1 MKKQPLLILY
11 AGIALAMVG
20 YGIAMP
26 LFPFYIEAFGG
37 SGLHLGLLVS
47 SYGLMQFLFAPVWG
61 SLSDTYGRKP
71 FLLLGMAG
79 LGLGMLLMGMASQL
93 WMLYTAQILA
103 GALSCATYPAAM
115 AMVSDLYADE
125 QRSAAMGRVGAAAGL
140 GVILGPGLGGMM
152 AFHSLATPFFI
163 AAGFCLVTLLLML
176 LVMKESLEPSHRQ
189 GRSQVQVFLPPK
201 TFLRSLTG
209 PLGFGLL
216 AAFSV
221 NFGKSG
227 FTSVYGLFSLE
238 KFGYGPREVGLIL
251 MLMSLMYALAQG
263 VLVAPLIKK
272 LGETTLIRLIF
283 PCVALGFV
291 LILISGTSLTLV
303 LSISF
308 FMLAMALLKPT
319 ALSLLSR
326 MTTGS
331 QGAAMGLAESFLSM
345 GRIAGPLWAGLI
357 FDINIH
363 LPYLSGALFF
373 AALSLMSLRQ
383 ARLRNLNHV
392 DSPRGYFS

>member
-37 SGLHLGLLVS
+37 SGVHLGLLVS
-47 SYGLMQFLFAPVWG
+47 SYGLMQLLFAPVWG
-61 SLSDTYGRKP
+61 SLSDVYGRKP

-79 LGLGMLLMGMASQL
+79 LGLGMLLMGLASRL
-93 WMLYTAQILA
+93 WMLYAAQLLA
-103 GALSCATYPAAM
+103 GALSCATYPSAM
-115 AMVSDLYADE
+115 AMVSDIYADE

-152 AFHSLATPFFI
+152 AFHSLAAPFFI
-163 AAGFCLVTLLLML
+163 AAGFCLVTLVLMCRVL
-176 LVMKESLEPSHRQ
+176 DESLDPLHRKP
-189 GRSQVQVFLPPK
+189 RSQVKLFLPPK
-201 TFLRSLTG
+201 AFHRSLAG
-209 PLGFGLL
+209 PLGFALL

-227 FTSVYGLFSLE
+227 FTSVYGLYSLE
-238 KFGYGPREVGLIL
+238 KFGYGPREVGLVL
-251 MLMSLMYALAQG
+251 MLMSFMYALAQG
-263 VLVAPLIKK
+263 VLVAPLIRK
-272 LGETTLIRLIF
+272 LGEATLIRLIF

-291 LILISGTSLTLV
+291 FILLSGTTLTLV

-319 ALSLLSR
+319 ALSHLSR
-326 MTTGS
+326 LTQDS
-331 QGAAMGLAESFLSM
+331 QGAAMGMAESFMSM
-345 GRIAGPLWAGLI
+345 GRIIGPLWAGLI

-373 AALSLMSLRQ
+373 AVLCLMSLRQ
-383 ARLRNLNHV
+383 NHPDTV
-392 DSPRGYFS
+392 SLASE

>member
-37 SGLHLGLLVS
+37 SGVHLGLLVS
-47 SYGLMQFLFAPVWG
+47 FYGLMQLLFAPVWG

-79 LGLGMLLMGMASQL
+79 LGLGMLLMGLASEL
-93 WMLYTAQILA
+93 WMLYAAQLLA

-115 AMVSDLYADE
+115 AMVSDIYDHE
-125 QRSAAMGRVGAAAGL
+125 QRSAAMGRVGAAAGP

-163 AAGFCLVTLLLML
+163 AGGFCLVTLLLMYWVL
-176 LVMKESLEPSHRQ
+176 DESLDPAFRKPGRQ
-189 GRSQVQVFLPPK
+189 VKLFLPP
-201 TFLRSLTG
+201 TTLHRSLRG
-209 PLGFGLL
+209 PLGFALL

-227 FTSVYGLFSLE
+227 FTSVYGLYSLE
-238 KFGYGPREVGLIL
+238 KFGYGPWEVGLVL

-272 LGETTLIRLIF
+272 
-283 PCVALGFV
+283 
-291 LILISGTSLTLV
+291 
-303 LSISF
+303 
-308 FMLAMALLKPT
+308 
-319 ALSLLSR
+319 
-326 MTTGS
+326 
-331 QGAAMGLAESFLSM
+331 
-345 GRIAGPLWAGLI
+345 
-357 FDINIH
+357 
-363 LPYLSGALFF
+363 
-373 AALSLMSLRQ
+373 
-383 ARLRNLNHV
+383 
-392 DSPRGYFS
+392 